1 MNCRPCWKV
10 RCRCCGAANLSPSF
24 TKHEF
29 FECLALKLVACR
41 PSLRGE
47 EFCPCTGGTEYIAV
61 GHAFFALRHLVRTMR
76 LDRNF
81 VNGQFIEPATDELIS
96 VYNPATEAL
105 AARVAC
111 ASKDEAIAAVNAA
124 AAAQKSWR
132 KLPAAERAVYLHKLA
147 DALTECAPAI
157 GEALALESGK
167 SVTDATNEAIYA
179 GQITRYHAEWA
190 RRIEGEVIPS
200 DTPDENLV
208 LHREPIGVVAC
219 LIPFNYPVYTFMRKI
234 APALISGNTVV
245 VRPSNNTPTSAFEI
259 AKAVERA
266 GLPAGVV
273 NILAMS
279 HDVAETVCTHP
290 AVGMITLTGSV
301 GAGRKVL
308 EYCKA
313 NIAKPSLE
321 LGGKTPAIIEPDAD
335 LEKAA
340 RELVASKT
348 THCGQLC
355 TAIERVYVHE
365 SVHDRFVALLK
376 QHMSAVKSG
385 DRAENPALMG
395 PLVNDASRRSIHAMV
410 ERAVEAGASVETGG
424 ELPDGKGFF
433 YPATLLSNCRQD
445 MEIIQEE
452 TFGPIMPVVKYG
464 TLDEALGMAND
475 HQFGLSSVLYTEN
488 YRTAMK
494 VANGIEAGELYV
506 NRTPADPYQ
515 GFHAGWKRSGLGGDD
530 GKHGMLEFTQT
541 RLVVMKY

>member
-1 MNCRPCWKV
+1 
-10 RCRCCGAANLSPSF
+10 
-24 TKHEF
+24 
-29 FECLALKLVACR
+29 
-41 PSLRGE
+41 
-47 EFCPCTGGTEYIAV
+47 
-61 GHAFFALRHLVRTMR
+61 MR

-81 VNGQFIEPATDELIS
+81 VNGQFVEPSTDERIP

-105 AARVAC
+105 IAHVAG
-111 ASKDEAIAAVNAA
+111 ASKEDAVAAVNAA
-124 AAAQKSWR
+124 AAAQKGWR
-132 KLPAAERAVYLHKLA
+132 KLPSAERAVYMHRLA
-147 DALTECAPAI
+147 DALSECAPAI
-157 GEALALESGK
+157 GAALALESGK
-167 SVTDATNEAIYA
+167 SVSDATNEAIYA

-200 DTPDENLV
+200 DSPDENLV

-219 LIPFNYPVYTFMRKI
+219 LIPFNFPVYTLMRKI

-259 AKAVERA
+259 ARAVEQA

-273 NILAMS
+273 NILTMS
-279 HDVAETVCTHP
+279 HAVAETVCTHP

-340 RELVASKT
+340 RDLVASKT

-365 SVHDRFVALLK
+365 SVHDRFLALLK
-376 QHMSAVKSG
+376 QHMSAAKSG
-385 DRAENPALMG
+385 DRAEHPDRMG

-410 ERAVEAGASVETGG
+410 ERAVAAGARIETGG
-424 ELPDGKGFF
+424 ALPDGKGFF

-452 TFGPIMPVVKYG
+452 TFGPIMPVVKYS

-494 VANGIEAGELYV
+494 VANNIEAGELYV

>member
-1 MNCRPCWKV
+1 
-10 RCRCCGAANLSPSF
+10 
-24 TKHEF
+24 
-29 FECLALKLVACR
+29 
-41 PSLRGE
+41 
-47 EFCPCTGGTEYIAV
+47 
-61 GHAFFALRHLVRTMR
+61 MR

-81 VNGQFIEPATDELIS
+81 VSGQFVEPATDELIP

-105 AARVAC
+105 IAQVSG
-111 ASKDEAIAAVNAA
+111 ASKAEAVAAVEAA
-124 AAAQKSWR
+124 AAAQKGWR
-132 KLPAAERAVYLHKLA
+132 KLPSAERGAYLHKLA

-157 GEALALESGK
+157 GAALALESGK
-167 SVTDATNEAIYA
+167 SVADATNEAIYA

-190 RRIEGEVIPS
+190 RRVEGEVIPS
-200 DTPDENLV
+200 DSPDENLV

-219 LIPFNYPVYTFMRKI
+219 LIPFNFPVYTLMRKI
-234 APALISGNTVV
+234 APALITGNTVV

-259 AKAVERA
+259 ARAVEKA

-279 HDVAETVCTHP
+279 HATAEAVCTHP

-340 RELVASKT
+340 RDLVASKT

-376 QHMSAVKSG
+376 ENMSAVKPG
-385 DRAENPALMG
+385 DRSENPQAMG
-395 PLVNDASRRSIHAMV
+395 PLVNDASRQSIHAMV
-410 ERAVEAGASVETGG
+410 ERAVAAGAKLETGG
-424 ELPDGKGFF
+424 KLPEGKGFF
-433 YPATLLSNCRQD
+433 YPPTLLSNCRQD

-452 TFGPIMPVVKYG
+452 TFGPIMPVVKYR
-464 TLDEALGMAND
+464 TLDEALEMAND
-475 HQFGLSSVLYTEN
+475 HQFGLSSVLYTEH
-488 YRTAMK
+488 YRNTMK
-494 VANGIEAGELYV
+494 VANNIEAGELYV

-541 RLVVMKY
+541 RLVIMKY